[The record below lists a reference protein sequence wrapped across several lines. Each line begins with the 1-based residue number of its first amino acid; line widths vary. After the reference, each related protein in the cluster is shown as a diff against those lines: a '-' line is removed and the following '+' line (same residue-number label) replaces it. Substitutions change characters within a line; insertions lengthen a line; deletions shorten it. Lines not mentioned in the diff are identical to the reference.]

1 MKKII
6 FILNDSRRSFT
17 YERVAGLCESVKHA
31 DQPIN
36 LYIFRSAG
44 FSEYDPSHN
53 YGEYNIYRLP
63 DLSDYDG
70 IILDL
75 NNVRNTNE
83 NLYEAK
89 GSSYVVRAAA
99 ASGKP
104 VISIANRLGDFYFL
118 GIDNKKAMTS
128 MISYLHKT
136 FFFKDFWFIM
146 GPHDNYENML
156 RTEALKDYCKQ
167 NSIPCDNLRFY
178 SESFALNCGINGF
191 EKLYSLNSGR
201 LPQAIIC
208 ANDPIALGAMRT
220 AMAHGIRIPG
230 DVYVTGF
237 DNLDISAYL
246 SPTITTIDQYQWN
259 VGSKCLDLFER
270 IWAGEKVDKV
280 TYMETGIVERESTG
294 GKKPLVSAIEDR
306 MAVSANKDLYIEKI
320 NDRICSMQYNIPAC
334 RTIDE
339 ICASLVSCIPDM
351 KCRGLWLALDKKLFD
366 YSNQINI
373 DQVSGTIRAGDACFK
388 EDGYPDD
395 IEIVFSWDK
404 KKGASYPHEPIR
416 SLFPYYD
423 YEKGGRNYMFIPLHF
438 MKYTIGFLVI
448 SDCMELLRTKT
459 LAAFVN
465 TLTMA
470 LRSFFSAQKLEY
482 INSMLSGISMSDNLT
497 GLCNRL
503 GYHHLASELFEKSNK
518 AGVRMGVLFIDMDR
532 MKWFNDTF
540 GHACGDDAIRC
551 LASAIKNSISS
562 EAIPVRFGGD
572 EFLVLTPLEHSREM
586 DKIVSRIHKS
596 LPVEAKKYNLP
607 DVPGISTG
615 YIITDPNSSLTL
627 NEYVEEADKLM
638 YSEKAAKRA
647 LREQ

>member
-6 FILNDSRRSFT
+6 LVLNDSRRSFT
-17 YERVAGLCESVKHA
+17 YERVAGLCESIKHA
-31 DQPIN
+31 DLPIN

-63 DLSDYDG
+63 DFSDYDG
-70 IILDL
+70 IILDI

-89 GSSYVVRAAA
+89 GASYVVRAAA
-99 ASGKP
+99 ASGRP

-118 GIDNKKAMTS
+118 GIDNRKAMTS

-146 GPHDNYENML
+146 GPKDNYENIL
-156 RTEALKDYCKQ
+156 RTEALKDYCKE
-167 NSIPCDNLRFY
+167 NRIPCDPLRFY
-178 SESFALNCGINGF
+178 SESFALDCGINGF
-191 EKLYSLNSGR
+191 EKLYSINGGK

-208 ANDPIALGAMRT
+208 ANDPIALGTLRAAR
-220 AMAHGIRIPG
+220 AHGIKIPG
-230 DVYVTGF
+230 DVYITGF

-246 SPTITTIDQYQWN
+246 SPTITTIDQYQWK
-259 VGSKCLDLFER
+259 VGSKCLEIFER
-270 IWAGEKVDKV
+270 IWAGEEADKE
-280 TYMETGIVERESTG
+280 TYMDTGIVERESTG
-294 GKKPLVSAIEDR
+294 GQKPSVSAIEDR
-306 MAVSANKDLYIEKI
+306 MAVSANKDLYIEKV
-320 NDRICSMQYNIPAC
+320 NDRICTMQYNIPAC
-334 RTIDE
+334 RSIDE

-351 KCRGLWLALDKKLFD
+351 KCRSLWLALDRKLFD
-366 YSNQINI
+366 YSDQIKVDLAN
-373 DQVSGTIRAGDACFK
+373 GTIRAENDVFK
-388 EDGYPDD
+388 TDGYPDD

-404 KKGASYPHEPIR
+404 KKGASYPHDKL
-416 SLFPYYD
+416 SGLFPYFD
-423 YEKGGRNYMFIPLHF
+423 YSKGGRNYMFIPLHF
-438 MKYTIGFLVI
+438 MRSTVGFLAI
-448 SDCMELLRTKT
+448 SDCMELLKTKII
-459 LAAFVN
+459 ASFVN

-482 INSMLSGISMSDNLT
+482 INSMLSGISMSDSLT

-503 GYHHLASELFEKSNK
+503 GYHHLASELFDNANDRGE
-518 AGVRMGVLFIDMDR
+518 RIGVLFIDMDR

-551 LASAIKNSISS
+551 LASSIKQSISS
-562 EAIPVRFGGD
+562 EAIAVRFGGD
-572 EFLVLTPLEHSREM
+572 EFLVLTPVDQAKDM
-586 DKIVSRIHKS
+586 DKIVSRITKT
-596 LPVEAKKYNLP
+596 LPAEAKKLNLP

-638 YSEKAAKRA
+638 YSEKTAKRA
-647 LREQ
+647 SRK